1 MLAYAAHRRPAG
13 HLHPKT
19 LALIVGGHAL
29 ALFAVMT
36 ARGDI
41 PIPAAFDPTEVT
53 FVDPVVPPPPP
64 PPPEPARP
72 TESSPSRV
80 DTPVVLVPIPA
91 PIPMPTLDLGP
102 PLLNP
107 GSGTLE
113 TAPPNPVPVPIP
125 TPPTAIVR
133 VGAKAITASSD
144 LTPPYPDEKRRLGEE
159 AVLRLTLGIDA
170 RGRVISVEPASS
182 ADPAFLA
189 AARKHILKR
198 WKYRPATEDGV
209 AVASRQTVTIRF
221 RIDR

>member
-13 HLHPKT
+13 NLHPKT

-29 ALFAVMT
+29 ALGAVMT

-53 FVDPVVPPPPP
+53 FIDPVVPPPP

-80 DTPVVLVPIPA
+80 DTPVVLVPIPSPA
-91 PIPMPTLDLGP
+91 PMPTLDLGP

-107 GSGTLE
+107 GSGTVE
-113 TAPPNPVPVPIP
+113 TAPPTPVPVPIP
-125 TPPTAIVR
+125 APPAAIVR
-133 VGAKAITASSD
+133 VAAKAMTAASD
-144 LTPPYPDEKRRLGEE
+144 LTPPYPDEKRRMGEE
-159 AVLRLTLGIDA
+159 AVLRLSLAIDA
-170 RGRVISVEPASS
+170 RGRVTSVVPAGTV
-182 ADPAFLA
+182 DPAFLE